1 MKVNKLQFCGVVERY
16 SNGVELLKQPG
27 DCVIV
32 ERGVPRSVLIR
43 CPDGCGD
50 TISVNLDRRSGPA
63 WRKYER
69 KGKITLYPSVWKQD
83 GCRAHFIVWN
93 DEILWCGPYGATRGE
108 LISEDW
114 IASVLASLPTEAID
128 YRVLAERLDAV
139 PWDVYWA
146 CEELVRRHQAAN
158 GKQKDGYLRIP
169 GPCTQGRI
177 NVRI

>member
-1 MKVNKLQFCGVVERY
+1 MKVNKLRFRGVVERY
-16 SNGVELLKQPG
+16 SNGIELLRHPG

-50 TISVNLDRRSGPA
+50 TISVNLDSRSGPA

-69 KGKITLYPSVWKQD
+69 KGKITLFPSVWKQD

-93 DEILWCGPYGATRGE
+93 DEILWCGAYGAARGE

-114 IASVLASLPTEAID
+114 IASVLASLPTEPTD
-128 YRVLAERLDAV
+128 YRILAERLDAV

-146 CEELVRRHQAAN
+146 CEELVRRLQAAKGAREGCYFSILSAN
-158 GKQKDGYLRIP
+158 TP
-169 GPCTQGRI
+169 GLI
-177 NVRI
+177 NIRV